1 MTGLGVHLVTKRH
14 ILNAHTHTY
23 MHIYIYVYIYICI
36 YIPYICMFVI
46 IFHTCVC
53 IYIVQDACLVGF
65 NESKV
70 EARTPVRFESKAE
83 KSRLSWN
90 AIYREFFSRR
100 SAHVLATSCGRSN
113 PKVYVKIDV

>member
-1 MTGLGVHLVTKRH
+1 MGYLILTHTH
-14 ILNAHTHTY
+14 ILNAHIHA
-23 MHIYIYVYIYICI
+23 YIYMCLQLYFIHAYA
-36 YIPYICMFVI
+36 
-46 IFHTCVC
+46 
-53 IYIVQDACLVGF
+53 YIVQDACLVGF

-70 EARTPVRFESKAE
+70 EARTPVGFESKAE

-113 PKVYVKIDV
+113 PKVYVKFDV